1 MIVQLTESAGALA
14 ADAGPACSAAQQL
27 ACMWVLSFSQAILE
41 TV

>member
-14 ADAGPACSAAQQL
+14 VDAGPACSAAQLL
-27 ACMWVLSFSQAILE
+27 ACMSVLSCSQAIHE